1 MDQMISLEGHLRF
14 QPMIASA
21 VLQVHPNSDVVAD
34 SSPLLTWLEI
44 WNPAYWSKD
53 DLPRFLALAR
63 ELSQLILLIYLYFFL
78 KGNS

>member
-1 MDQMISLEGHLRF
+1 MGHMIALEGHLRF

-34 SSPLLTWLEI
+34 SSPLLTCLEI

-53 DLPRFLALAR
+53 DLPRFSALAR
-63 ELSQLILLIYLYFFL
+63 KLSQLILLIYLHFFL